1 MKKIAL
7 ILIVILLGI
16 GGANAATITEWF
28 KQKSDELTKSLNP
41 TEPKITVPAP
51 LSKNEATAP
60 MGAPQSFAD
69 LADRLLP
76 AVVNISSTQK
86 IEPQQAQPNL
96 PGLQGTPFE
105 GSPFEQLFKDFMN
118 RHNMQPPLN
127 DQQPESGEPSN
138 PFGEDFGGD
147 GGDPFGMPPASS
159 LGSGFIIDA
168 EKGLIVTNNHVV
180 KDADEVR
187 VTLHDDTTLDA
198 KILGKDEKTD
208 LALLQVEPHPNLKA
222 VSFGNSD
229 VIRVGD
235 WVLAIGNPFGLGG
248 TVTSGI
254 ISARQRNIQAGPYD
268 DFLQTDASINRGN
281 SGGPM
286 FNLSGEVI
294 GINTAIFSPSGGS
307 VGIGFAIPSNLA
319 KPVIDQLIKYGKT
332 RRGWLGVRIQT
343 ITPEIAE
350 TLKLP
355 NAHGALIASITKGG
369 PAEKADIKQGDVIL
383 EFNGEALT
391 ATRQLP
397 RLVAETEIGSKAT
410 LKIWRDGKIITTTIL
425 VGELEKAEEQG
436 KLTLGN
442 TDTPS
447 PQMTSTDLK
456 DLGLSLSALTPM
468 LKENFE
474 IPANA
479 KGVLVTRVNPSL
491 EAGEKGLTEGDI
503 IVEINQTPVT
513 DPDIAAK
520 LIQAAQKSGKTSI
533 LLLVDY
539 QGQGDVRFVALR
551 LKK

>member
-7 ILIVILLGI
+7 LLVLFTVGM
-16 GGANAATITEWF
+16 GAANAATISDWF
-28 KQKSDELTKSLNP
+28 KQKSDELTKAITPS
-41 TEPKITVPAP
+41 EPKITVPAP
-51 LSKNEATAP
+51 LKNPVAAP

-69 LADRLLP
+69 LADQLLP

-86 IEPQQAQPNL
+86 IEPQQAQPNF

-118 RHNMQPPLN
+118 RNNMQPPL
-127 DQQPESGEPSN
+127 QGEPESGDPSN
-138 PFGEDFGGD
+138 PFGEDFGG
-147 GGDPFGMPPASS
+147 GGDPFGLPPASS

-168 EKGLIVTNNHVV
+168 EKGLVVTNNHVV

-208 LALLQVEPHPNLKA
+208 LALLQVEPNPKLKA
-222 VSFGNSD
+222 VAFGNSD

-286 FNLSGEVI
+286 FNLKGEVI

-332 RRGWLGVRIQT
+332 RRGWLGIRIQT

-350 TLKLP
+350 NLKLP
-355 NAHGALIASITKGG
+355 NAHGALVASITKDG
-369 PAEKADIKQGDVIL
+369 PAEKADLKQGDVIL

-397 RLVAETEIGSKAT
+397 RLVAETEIGSTAT
-410 LKIWRDGKIITTTIL
+410 LKIWRDGKIITSTIT

-442 TDTPS
+442 ATPED
-447 PQMTSTDLK
+447 PKTTATDLK
-456 DLGLSLSALTPM
+456 NLGLSLSALTPL

-479 KGVLVTRVNPSL
+479 KGVLVTRVNPNG
-491 EAGEKGLTEGDI
+491 EAGMQGLTEGDI
-503 IVEINQTPVT
+503 IVEINQTAVI
-513 DPDIAAK
+513 DPEAAAK
-520 LIQAAQKSGKTSI
+520 LIIDAQKSGKKSI

-551 LKK
+551 LK